1 MKLKARLTNAI
12 FRLLFRMFIKLD
24 IKDFQKV
31 PRNGPFMLIANHTS
45 ALDGPIMYVFLQP
58 RKMVAMAKKELWN
71 HWFTRYVMTI
81 WESIPVDRE
90 NMSRQT
96 MEQCFGILDRGDILA
111 IAPEGT
117 RSSDGTLQQ
126 GKAGVAFIAHKKHVP
141 MVPIA
146 NIGLEQVPKN
156 IRRLRRTPVTF
167 AVGKPFEIVHSDSRL
182 DAAGREQLIEE
193 IMLRLA
199 ELMPVSYRGYYA
211 DHEIVYRL
219 TRTVED

>member
-1 MKLKARLTNAI
+1 
-12 FRLLFRMFIKLD
+12 
-24 IKDFQKV
+24 
-31 PRNGPFMLIANHTS
+31 
-45 ALDGPIMYVFLQP
+45 
-58 RKMVAMAKKELWN
+58 
-71 HWFTRYVMTI
+71 
-81 WESIPVDRE
+81 
-90 NMSRQT
+90 
-96 MEQCFGILDRGDILA
+96 
-111 IAPEGT
+111 
-117 RSSDGTLQQ
+117 
-126 GKAGVAFIAHKKHVP
+126 

-146 NIGLEQVPKN
+146 NIGLDQVPKN